1 MRSFRFGVV
10 AAQAA
15 SGADWIAKAQR
26 IEGLGYATLVVPD
39 GIRHTLGPFPA
50 LAAAAAATTTLRVG
64 TYVVA
69 NDFRHPTMLAKE
81 AASLDFVSGGRLE
94 LGMGAGRPSAAGD
107 NRALGLNFDRGGV
120 RLARLAESVDI
131 VKRLLA
137 GETVTHARA
146 HYALD
151 EAQVTPGPTQKPT
164 PILIAGS
171 GPKLLELAAREA
183 DIVALGLAPT
193 DSEATAAERV
203 DHLRQAAGARFA
215 DLELNVNLMAVGD
228 RVPRYVQ
235 AQLGLDAAGLGRAN
249 AISAITGSTQDMCDL
264 LKARRERLGIS
275 YILLSD
281 ELMDAFTPVLERLSG
296 T

>member
-107 NRALGLNFDRGGV
+107 NRALV
-120 RLARLAESVDI
+120 R
-131 VKRLLA
+131 
-137 GETVTHARA
+137 
-146 HYALD
+146 
-151 EAQVTPGPTQKPT
+151 
-164 PILIAGS
+164 
-171 GPKLLELAAREA
+171 
-183 DIVALGLAPT
+183 
-193 DSEATAAERV
+193 
-203 DHLRQAAGARFA
+203 
-215 DLELNVNLMAVGD
+215 
-228 RVPRYVQ
+228 
-235 AQLGLDAAGLGRAN
+235 
-249 AISAITGSTQDMCDL
+249 
-264 LKARRERLGIS
+264 
-275 YILLSD
+275 
-281 ELMDAFTPVLERLSG
+281 
-296 T
+296 